1 MDVFGDDNAGAGG
14 TIEFTALHEAT
25 RHRYLNYA
33 LSVITSRALPDVRD
47 GLKPVQR
54 RILYGMY
61 RDLKLRADSRFLK
74 SARVVGEV
82 MGKYHPHGDQSIYD
96 AMVRMAQGFSLRYP
110 LVDGQGNFG
119 SVDGDSAAAMR
130 YTETRLRALA
140 EEFLSEIGS
149 QTVHFRSTYDGQ
161 LFEPVVLPA
170 QAPNLLINGS
180 SGIAVGMA
188 TNIPPHNLGEVV
200 DALVTMIDN
209 PLVDLEGVCKHV
221 KGPDF
226 PTAGELI
233 STPEEIA
240 AVYATGHGPIKLRG
254 TYKIELINRKK
265 HVIITSI
272 PYGLNKST
280 LVEKIAQFIIGKKV
294 PQIVDIRDEST
305 EEIRIVMELR
315 RGAAPE
321 AAMAYLY
328 KYTPLEQ
335 NFSVNLTCLVPTE
348 NPEISA
354 PSRLSLLEVL
364 RYFLD
369 FRMEV
374 VTRRLNFQLEKLK
387 KAIHRLEGFET
398 IFDALDELIAVI
410 RASEGKADAARKI
423 MARFGLDEEQT
434 ESILELKLY
443 RLARLEILLIQQEV
457 LEKRLEAERIE
468 GLLGSELERW
478 NLVRRELLELK
489 EAYADPRRT
498 IIAGPSDIDL
508 SDFDPEAFIVREKT
522 WVIISRQGRIKRQK
536 GFSDISAI
544 RLPDGDEV
552 GWVLRSDTTQTL
564 IICTQ
569 YGSAYTTRIDDI
581 IATTGYGDPV
591 QSMFN
596 FSDGERIIGIASSD
610 KRLHPVHET
619 LNDEGAIETDT
630 DGAKPPY
637 MIALTQDARCT
648 RVSMSSYHDVST
660 KNGRRF
666 MSLGGKDTVLS
677 VFPSQGNE
685 QIALATQKGRA
696 MLFPVTEI
704 PPKAGTVKG
713 VNAIKLEKDDQLIGF
728 CLTERKRDGL
738 TVRTNRGRELIIRE
752 TSYKPVKRG
761 ARGTPVL
768 KVGQFVDCDAPA
780 QIITPH
786 TDSDQNDEPDHGN
799 DSEESS

>member
-1 MDVFGDDNAGAGG
+1 
-14 TIEFTALHEAT
+14 
-25 RHRYLNYA
+25 
-33 LSVITSRALPDVRD
+33 
-47 GLKPVQR
+47 
-54 RILYGMY
+54 
-61 RDLKLRADSRFLK
+61 
-74 SARVVGEV
+74 
-82 MGKYHPHGDQSIYD
+82 MGKYYSHGDQSIYD
-96 AMVRMAQGFSLRYP
+96 AMVCMVQSFSLRYP

-130 YTETRLRALA
+130 YTEARLQALA
-140 EEFLSEIGS
+140 GEFLSEIS
-149 QTVHFRSTYDGQ
+149 SETVQFRPTYDGQ

-200 DALVTMIDN
+200 DALVVMIDN
-209 PLVDLEGVCKHV
+209 PLVDMETVCKHV

-240 AVYATGHGPIKLRG
+240 AVYETGHGPIKVRG
-254 TYKIELINRKK
+254 TYKIEMINRKK
-265 HVIITSI
+265 CVIITSI

-364 RYFLD
+364 RHFLD

-374 VTRRLNFQLEKLK
+374 VTRRLNFQLRKLN

-398 IFDALDELIAVI
+398 IFDALDELIALI

-443 RLARLEILLIQQEV
+443 RLARLEILLIQQEL
-457 LEKRLEAERIE
+457 LEKRLEAERIQ
-468 GLLGSELERW
+468 GLLGSEFERW
-478 NLVRRELLELK
+478 NLVRRELIELK

-498 IIAGPSDIDL
+498 IIAGPSDLDL
-508 SDFDPEAFIVREKT
+508 SDFNPEAFIVREKT
-522 WVIISRQGRIKRQK
+522 WVIVSRQGRIKRQK

-569 YGSAYTTRIDDI
+569 YGSAYTVRIDDI

-596 FSDGERIIGIASSD
+596 FSDGERIIGVVSSD
-610 KRLHPVHET
+610 NRIHPVHEAD
-619 LNDEGAIETDT
+619 DEQTSEPDS
-630 DGAKPPY
+630 DGAQPPF
-637 MIALTQDARCT
+637 MIALSQDARCT

-666 MSLGGKDTVLS
+666 MSLAKNDTVLS
-677 VFPSQGNE
+677 VFPSDGTE
-685 QIALATQKGRA
+685 HIALATKKGRA
-696 MLFPVTEI
+696 MLFSVTEI
-704 PPKAGTVKG
+704 PPKSGTVKG
-713 VNAIKLEKDDQLIGF
+713 VNAIKLEKDDRLIGF
-728 CLTERKRDGL
+728 CLTRRKRDGL
-738 TVRTNRGRELIIRE
+738 TVRTSRGRELIIRE

-761 ARGTPVL
+761 GRGTPVL
-768 KVGQFVDCDAPA
+768 KVGQFVDCDTPA
-780 QIITPH
+780 LIFKPH
-786 TDSDQNDEPDHGN
+786 SETDVTEGTEHSHDT
-799 DSEESS
+799 EESS